1 MNKIL
6 AYTVIAILLGTIT
19 MVIPYALL
27 GPSYTSMTEEPKTE
41 TPSESSTFEQPETP
55 SEAGKL
61 DNEERT
67 SDVVPAE
74 PVETSGEELGETNL
88 ITESLSS
95 LSSIG
100 VMMIIPS
107 FLIALGAFIYL
118 KKRRS

>member
-6 AYTVIAILLGTIT
+6 AYTVIAILLGTVT
-19 MVIPYALL
+19 MAVPYALL

-41 TPSESSTFEQPETP
+41 TPSGSSTFEQPDQER
-55 SEAGKL
+55 AG
-61 DNEERT
+61 DA
-67 SDVVPAE
+67 VPAE
-74 PVETSGEELGETNL
+74 PDEDSGETLDETNL
-88 ITESLSS
+88 ITESLSN

-118 KKRRS
+118 RKRRA